1 MFKRYF
7 IPAIVAVIALAA
19 CTKEMQEIG
28 PQPAGPVAS
37 DNVHELSIG
46 IEAGS
51 YVLAD
56 GSTKAS
62 MEPTVRVKWEKN
74 DAVSVVNATKGIILG
89 GCLQATEGGTSVVFS
104 GKVTG
109 TIEDGDVLYYIY
121 PRLTENQAETDFSN
135 EGYGISLAGQT
146 YDNETPGKVCF
157 FGYAA
162 DQASSSSSSISKH
175 IKFNIVTSY
184 IHLNMS
190 NLPAKGFTLSSIDIS
205 NINKGFKWS
214 LSNAALTAEA
224 FGENE
229 GISVN
234 CRNTKISKS
243 GNAVVHFAIPASE
256 AATNG
261 RVITVNKAYKNAN
274 YTAAKREAS
283 LYYNQLYTS
292 WTNENVN
299 VNSAAGDKT
308 EVTIDNLGSTE
319 TAEGIL
325 PVASSGESAFA
336 ADKPTEISLG
346 GLGTI
351 TFNQQASAA
360 IKTNTQYA
368 QSTNVFFK
376 VEDVTETKPVEN
388 VNLVYEVTMKTVD
401 GNGVEVFSESK
412 AAGVATVTVPLGEDV
427 QDVTSVKLVNDSG
440 VEIEGGVVPESV
452 HFENG
457 ILSFQVNHFSKYA
470 IKYTSKETPGSYVA
484 QIGIRKYTTLANAI
498 AAVQNGNTIEVL
510 KDINDATGIS
520 VAQNANKNFTVDF
533 GGYTYTCLDNPTGS
547 TNTKNQ
553 VFQLNK
559 GNTITFKNGTINVAE
574 TNKSK
579 FRFII
584 QNYADLTLENMTLD
598 GTNLGI
604 DQSRYTLSNNAGN
617 INLTGETTIK
627 AAAENGVAFDI
638 YYWKKYYPT
647 APVLTW
653 NSTGTIKGKIEIS
666 GASFIVE
673 KDLAITTP
681 IRATEN
687 ADGPATLTVKSGA
700 TISPAEKFGTV
711 QTAFAN
717 ANNEYKNFNE
727 ASSGVVIVNRGA
739 DLTINGAGTITSTSD
754 AYSYAAVCL
763 TEKGENTGA
772 DAKLTVEGN
781 VTLEGYY
788 FGIAGN
794 GSRQGTDITIKGG
807 TVKGIETNNCTGIY
821 HPQNGKLKIEGGT
834 IEGATGIYVKSGE
847 VTAVTG
853 GTIRGIGEKT
863 AFEHENSGAQVTG
876 DAFIVENCGYPG
888 GTPVVAIS
896 GGAFESVH
904 ASAVSSY
911 GYNEYP
917 AITGFIS
924 GGLFSTKPEADL
936 IVEGKAAVENQ
947 DESTK
952 ATYPWTIG
960 ERPNVAK
967 IGDTEYAT
975 LKEAFAAVPENGTE
989 ATTITIINNA
999 NETFETRGAELKKGQ
1014 KVILDLN
1021 GHKLVGTSTKPGYT
1035 QYIYIENGCEL
1046 TVKDSQT
1053 GGAIEYHDSYIENY
1067 TSGDKTGGSTITC
1080 HGCMILKSGTIENKT
1095 PDTNTSD
1102 LEGAI
1107 DMYTNAWGQAYSPAD
1122 IVLTID
1128 GGVVKSNNA
1137 NTIRMTSFSSQ
1148 SYTTSVTANMNG
1160 GEVYGRD
1167 GFFIQGVSDSYLN
1180 TNTLNLNGG
1189 KVYGTQAVRVM
1200 AFQSY
1205 ANASESKPVTIN
1217 ISKDVDMQSNY
1228 GAQSTKQYWSGGI
1241 CIDNLSGTYEQLL
1254 SYVNIIGGGV
1264 CKIGGTI
1271 YPTLE
1276 AAVAAATPLAQIRLI
1291 DNCAETVTVAKN
1303 VELFTDSHNFS
1314 GKLNPAA
1321 GYYTFDKND
1330 ISILGDFSSFYP
1342 TGMDYITLAY
1352 PSAEVHDIDCSGGNI
1367 KFETNILET
1376 AYSFNA
1382 FDTQITRGDTGMTDM
1397 ALMTKVLGEPN
1408 FSKLNNFDLGE
1419 FEQALGTLNDAEK
1432 NRVNE
1437 IISTMLPYLSWIA
1450 DFEVHFNNDVAEG
1463 SLGVSG
1469 YYGSYAEA
1477 EGNGMGMDIN
1487 APAINCGDTY
1497 RMLYDFIGKE
1507 IPYAGICLA
1516 VRTFDCGAYRN
1527 VENVENVA
1535 GTTMTVD
1542 LCLYNSDSES
1552 EVKKIVVG
1560 TYSYTFPQANN

>member
-1 MFKRYF
+1 MFNKQQKHTAMIKRYF
-7 IPAIVAVIALAA
+7 IMAIAAAFALVA
-19 CTKEMQEIG
+19 CTKNFDEPGMEI
-28 PQPAGPVAS
+28 QPAGS
-37 DNVHELSIG
+37 ENVHTLSVG
-46 IEAGS
+46 IEAGA
-51 YVLAD
+51 YVPVD
-56 GSTKAS
+56 GQTKAS
-62 MEPTVRVKWEKN
+62 TEAVIRVKWEEGDKI
-74 DAVSVVNATKGIILG
+74 SVVNASAGEILG
-89 GCLQATEGGTSVVFS
+89 GYLKADETGESVTFS
-104 GKVTG
+104 GTVTG
-109 TIEDGDVLYYIY
+109 TIEPTDQLYYFY
-121 PRLTENQAETDFSN
+121 PRIVDNAEAVGFN
-135 EGYGISLAGQT
+135 EAGYDISLANQT
-146 YDNETPGKVCF
+146 YNGSDISKVSF
-157 FGYAA
+157 YGYAE
-162 DQASSSSSSISKH
+162 DKVSSNAISKK
-175 IKFNIVTSY
+175 IKFNLVTSY
-184 IHLNMS
+184 AHLNMAG
-190 NLPAKGFTLSSIDIS
+190 LPAKGADLNTLDVS
-205 NINKGFKWS
+205 NV
-214 LSNAALTAEA
+214 
-224 FGENE
+224 NE
-229 GISVN
+229 GFTWTLNGSWLKVEPYAGSNSISVS
-234 CRNTKISKS
+234 CTNTKITQA
-243 GNAVVHFAIPASE
+243 GNAVVRFAIPAS
-256 AATNG
+256 AATEQA
-261 RVITVNKAYKNAN
+261 RVLTVNKAYKNDGYVKAEL
-274 YTAAKREAS
+274 KS
-283 LYYNQLYTS
+283 SSYYNQLYTIWVS
-292 WTNENVN
+292 SNVE
-299 VNSAAGDKT
+299 VEDKGDKK
-308 EVTIDNLGSTE
+308 EVTIDNEGSTE
-319 TAEGIL
+319 KAEGIL
-325 PVASSGESAFA
+325 PVADAFGN
-336 ADKPTEISLG
+336 KPTEIGIG
-346 GLGTI
+346 GVGTI
-351 TFNQQASAA
+351 TFDATASEK
-360 IKTNTQYA
+360 IKENA
-368 QSTNVFFK
+368 DDANSTNVFFK

-533 GGYTYTCLDNPTGS
+533 GGYTYTCLDSPTGS
-547 TNTKNQ
+547 TNTTNQ

-598 GTNLGI
+598 GSNLAI
-604 DQSRYTLSNNAGN
+604 DKSRYTLSNNAGN
-617 INLTGETTIK
+617 INLTGNTTIK
-627 AAAENGVAFDI
+627 AAAENGVAFDV
-638 YYWKKYYPT
+638 YHWQEYYPT
-647 APVLTW
+647 APILTW

-975 LKEAFAAVPENGTE
+975 LAEAFAAVPENGTE

-999 NETFETRGAELKKGQ
+999 NETFETRGAELKNGK

-1021 GHKLVGTSTKPGYT
+1021 GYKLVGTSTKPGYT

-1046 TVKDSQT
+1046 TVKSSQT
-1053 GGAIEYHDSYIENY
+1053 GGAIEYHDGYIENL
-1067 TSGDKTGGSTITC
+1067 TSGSGTGGSAITC
-1080 HGCMILKSGTIENKT
+1080 HGCMTLESGTIENKT

-1107 DMYTNAWGQAYSPAD
+1107 DM
-1122 IVLTID
+1122 
-1128 GGVVKSNNA
+1128 
-1137 NTIRMTSFSSQ
+1137 
-1148 SYTTSVTANMNG
+1148 
-1160 GEVYGRD
+1160 
-1167 GFFIQGVSDSYLN
+1167 
-1180 TNTLNLNGG
+1180 
-1189 KVYGTQAVRVM
+1189 
-1200 AFQSY
+1200 
-1205 ANASESKPVTIN
+1205 
-1217 ISKDVDMQSNY
+1217 
-1228 GAQSTKQYWSGGI
+1228 
-1241 CIDNLSGTYEQLL
+1241 
-1254 SYVNIIGGGV
+1254 
-1264 CKIGGTI
+1264 
-1271 YPTLE
+1271 
-1276 AAVAAATPLAQIRLI
+1276 
-1291 DNCAETVTVAKN
+1291 
-1303 VELFTDSHNFS
+1303 
-1314 GKLNPAA
+1314 
-1321 GYYTFDKND
+1321 
-1330 ISILGDFSSFYP
+1330 
-1342 TGMDYITLAY
+1342 
-1352 PSAEVHDIDCSGGNI
+1352 
-1367 KFETNILET
+1367 
-1376 AYSFNA
+1376 
-1382 FDTQITRGDTGMTDM
+1382 
-1397 ALMTKVLGEPN
+1397 
-1408 FSKLNNFDLGE
+1408 
-1419 FEQALGTLNDAEK
+1419 
-1432 NRVNE
+1432 
-1437 IISTMLPYLSWIA
+1437 
-1450 DFEVHFNNDVAEG
+1450 
-1463 SLGVSG
+1463 
-1469 YYGSYAEA
+1469 
-1477 EGNGMGMDIN
+1477 
-1487 APAINCGDTY
+1487 
-1497 RMLYDFIGKE
+1497 
-1507 IPYAGICLA
+1507 
-1516 VRTFDCGAYRN
+1516 
-1527 VENVENVA
+1527 
-1535 GTTMTVD
+1535 
-1542 LCLYNSDSES
+1542 
-1552 EVKKIVVG
+1552 
-1560 TYSYTFPQANN
+1560 